1 MKQLNHIKKN
11 IKSFKKNEN
20 SKKYISINDNS
31 IFNDLNL
38 NNAKKK
44 SVNRIKGIKIHNFNK
59 ILSIN
64 REISESNSS
73 KKCNLIFLSISI
85 SKQLFYI

>member
-44 SVNRIKGIKIHNFNK
+44 V
-59 ILSIN
+59 
-64 REISESNSS
+64 
-73 KKCNLIFLSISI
+73 C
-85 SKQLFYI
+85 

>member
-11 IKSFKKNEN
+11 IKLFKKNEN

-44 SVNRIKGIKIHNFNK
+44 V
-59 ILSIN
+59 
-64 REISESNSS
+64 
-73 KKCNLIFLSISI
+73 C
-85 SKQLFYI
+85 